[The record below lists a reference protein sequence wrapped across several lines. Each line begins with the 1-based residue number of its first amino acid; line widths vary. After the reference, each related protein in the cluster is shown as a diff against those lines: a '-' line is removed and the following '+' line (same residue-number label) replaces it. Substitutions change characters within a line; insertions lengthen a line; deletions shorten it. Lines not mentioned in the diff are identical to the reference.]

1 MAGKKENKQV
11 TTSNNDPWAPLVPHL
26 TSLFTQGQT
35 ALNNTPK
42 SAESTYAGPNQ
53 NQLTAADWIKN
64 VAPGLSTGAADLR
77 QLGVDTIQGKYLDPA
92 TNPWLEKSVQGA
104 IDLNTRNLNTAIL
117 PALADQAIMGGAY
130 GGSGYGVAQGMAVND
145 ANTANTNA
153 ATGAY
158 AQNYQLERDR
168 QMGAG
173 TLLDQANQLS
183 LAPGTVLGGLGD
195 MEQGWAQNQLDANI
209 AAPWNGLDRYAALL
223 GLGTGFGAN
232 TTTQTTPGKSG
243 FGSFL
248 SGATGG
254 ASAGAAFGPWGA
266 GIGGVLGGLGGLF
279 G

>member
-64 VAPGLSTGAADLR
+64 AAPGLSTGAADLR